1 MSMFNDIEL
10 EVKDNEDS
18 CALTSRK
25 IKEHATNFN
34 DGHWAFLGPGEE
46 SKWYQGDAADYGG
59 KWDLRASQMVEILR
73 IQDIRIPLGKPAGP
87 WNTQEEK

>member
-10 EVKDNEDS
+10 EGKDDEDS

-25 IKEHATNFN
+25 IQENASNFH

-46 SKWYQGDAADYGG
+46 CKWYQGCAADDGG
-59 KWDLRASQMVEILR
+59 KGGFFVRH
-73 IQDIRIPLGKPAGP
+73 K
-87 WNTQEEK
+87 